1 MKFFAVLLI
10 VCRSS
15 WKYDNGNMTDDPC
28 SSSNNNSVFLMDRGN
43 GSTSRFVSVSFER
56 FIIQPSASSSSS
68 VIAVSSDNPSATV
81 SPTPSCTRNGS
92 WPETQANTSVEGTC
106 QQGLTNGMQSSNK

>member
-10 VCRSS
+10 VCRSF

-28 SSSNNNSVFLMDRGN
+28 SSSNHDSVFLMDRGN
-43 GSTSRFVSVSFER
+43 GSTSRFVSVSFEWST
-56 FIIQPSASSSSS
+56 IQPSASSSSS

-81 SPTPSCTRNGS
+81 SPASFCIKNGS
-92 WPETQANTSVEGTC
+92 WSETQANTIVMGTC

>member
-28 SSSNNNSVFLMDRGN
+28 SSTNNDAVFLMDRGN
-43 GSTSRFVSVSFER
+43 GSNSRFVSVSFEW

-81 SPTPSCTRNGS
+81 SPASFCIKNGS
-92 WPETQANTSVEGTC
+92 WPKTQANTNVMGTC
-106 QQGLTNGMQSSNK
+106 QLGLTDGMQSSNK

>member
-28 SSSNNNSVFLMDRGN
+28 SSSNNDSVFLMDRGN
-43 GSTSRFVSVSFER
+43 GSTSRFVSVSFEQ

-68 VIAVSSDNPSATV
+68 VIAVSSDNPFATV
-81 SPTPSCTRNGS
+81 LPAPSCIKNGS
-92 WPETQANTSVEGTC
+92 WSETQANTNVVGTC
-106 QQGLTNGMQSSNK
+106 QRGLINGMQSSNK